1 MALINDRFNV
11 SDIIGDV
18 GESVQIVDKSSVTY
32 NTRGDISGATYTYV
46 NGTGSVQLMTAEDIE
61 VQEGI
66 LKPQDII
73 AFFDYNDSSVFRSY
87 LKVGNI
93 ISGSFYTTASSSE
106 YEIKEVIQNPGHYEV
121 HGSKL

>member
-1 MALINDRFNV
+1 MSVNDRFSV
-11 SDIIGDV
+11 SSVINDV
-18 GESVQIVDKSSVTY
+18 GETVQIVDLSSVTF

-46 NGTGSVQLMTAEDIE
+46 NGTGVVQLMTSEDEE

-73 AFFDYNDSSVFRSY
+73 TYFDFNDSSAFRSF
-87 LKVGNI
+87 LKIGNL
-93 ISGSFYTTASSSE
+93 ISGSFFTTASNAN

-121 HGSKL
+121 HASKL